1 MDLVENAIIF
11 ATEKHKN
18 QFRKGTKIPY
28 IVHPIEVMQIL
39 RENDADEITIAAGL
53 LHDTI
58 EDARVTYDEILTC
71 FGKEVAD
78 IVKDESEHKEMPYRA
93 RKAEH
98 MQRLKNASRKSKM
111 VTCAD
116 KLSNIK
122 STYIDLKYY
131 GDKTWDKFN
140 GTKEDLRWYYSLA
153 LDSLREIEETAMYQ
167 KLKYYV
173 GEVFN

>member
-1 MDLVENAIIF
+1 MNLVENAIVF

-28 IVHPIEVMQIL
+28 IVHPIDVMQIL

-58 EDARVTYDEILTC
+58 EDAGVTYDEILTL

-78 IVKDESEHKEMPYRA
+78 IVIDESEHKEMPYRT

-98 MQRLKNASRKSKM
+98 MQRLKNASKRSKM

-122 STYIDLKYY
+122 NTYLDLKYY
-131 GDKTWDKFN
+131 GEKTWDKFN

-153 LDSLREIEETAMYQ
+153 LDSLKEIGDMPMYQ
-167 KLKYYV
+167 EFKYYV
-173 GEVFN
+173 GEVFK